1 MDITQKNIY
10 PIGNFNF
17 ITSYMNRTIMCS
29 AFNAI
34 NNDNISNFK
43 NNWDVLRT
51 NKPPPNS
58 SFMFWDNPP
67 KEIKHIMDVVEKN
80 YPGHSG
86 MSFGWTMRQ
95 LQYIAINGWDEY
107 VKMYTTNI

>member
-1 MDITQKNIY
+1 MDITTKNIY

-43 NNWDVLRT
+43 NFT
-51 NKPPPNS
+51 
-58 SFMFWDNPP
+58 
-67 KEIKHIMDVVEKN
+67 I
-80 YPGHSG
+80 Y
-86 MSFGWTMRQ
+86 
-95 LQYIAINGWDEY
+95 
-107 VKMYTTNI
+107 